1 MKKLIQLFIFL
12 ILIIVSF
19 SFYFNFLKTNK
30 TSDLKEI
37 EIKKNSSLLESDNN
51 LIKNLEYNVT
61 FDNNTKYTITAEL
74 SELKY
79 EDDIE
84 IVEMQFVTAIFND
97 KDGIPLIITSK
108 NASYNNLNYN
118 TSFSNNVKVI
128 YLTNVLLSEKLDI
141 NFNKNIIKIYENVV
155 YEGLQGTVKAD
166 NVKLNL
172 MSKNMEIF
180 MQNDNEKIE
189 ISSKWTKKKNMSN
202 IKKFRIKSFKENRSI
217 LRLDKIS
224 LKFGR
229 KIILDNLNL
238 RLNNGQILGLLGP
251 NGVGKSTIFNLITG
265 LLSPDFGKISINTE
279 KVNNYPIYQRT
290 LKFKIG
296 FVPQHG
302 GFFHDLTVYEN
313 LKAIAE
319 ITHRKSSYKEKKLT
333 P

>member
-1 MKKLIQLFIFL
+1 MKKLIQLSIFL

-37 EIKKNSSLLESDNN
+37 EIKEDSSLLESDNN

-84 IVEMQFVTAIFND
+84 IVKMQFVTAIFND

-118 TSFSNNVKVI
+118 TSFSNSVKVI
-128 YLTNVLLSEKLDI
+128 YLNNVLLSEKLDI

-172 MSKNMEIF
+172 ASKNMEIF
-180 MQNDNEKIE
+180 MQNNNKKIE
-189 ISSKWTKKKNMSN
+189 ISTK
-202 IKKFRIKSFKENRSI
+202 
-217 LRLDKIS
+217 
-224 LKFGR
+224 
-229 KIILDNLNL
+229 
-238 RLNNGQILGLLGP
+238 
-251 NGVGKSTIFNLITG
+251 
-265 LLSPDFGKISINTE
+265 
-279 KVNNYPIYQRT
+279 
-290 LKFKIG
+290 
-296 FVPQHG
+296 
-302 GFFHDLTVYEN
+302 
-313 LKAIAE
+313 
-319 ITHRKSSYKEKKLT
+319 
-333 P
+333 

>member
-1 MKKLIQLFIFL
+1 MKKLIQLSIFL
-12 ILIIVSF
+12 ILITVSF

-37 EIKKNSSLLESDNN
+37 EIKENSSLLDSDNN

-118 TSFSNNVKVI
+118 TSFYDSVKVI
-128 YLTNVLLSEKLDI
+128 YLSNVLLSEKLDI

-172 MSKNMEIF
+172 MTKNMEIF
-180 MQNDNEKIE
+180 MQNKDEKIE
-189 ISSKWTKKKNMSN
+189 VSSQ
-202 IKKFRIKSFKENRSI
+202 E
-217 LRLDKIS
+217 
-224 LKFGR
+224 
-229 KIILDNLNL
+229 
-238 RLNNGQILGLLGP
+238 
-251 NGVGKSTIFNLITG
+251 
-265 LLSPDFGKISINTE
+265 
-279 KVNNYPIYQRT
+279 
-290 LKFKIG
+290 
-296 FVPQHG
+296 
-302 GFFHDLTVYEN
+302 
-313 LKAIAE
+313 
-319 ITHRKSSYKEKKLT
+319 
-333 P
+333 

>member
-118 TSFSNNVKVI
+118 TSFSNSVKVI
-128 YLTNVLLSEKLDI
+128 YLNNVLLSEKLDI

-189 ISSKWTKKKNMSN
+189 ISSK
-202 IKKFRIKSFKENRSI
+202 
-217 LRLDKIS
+217 
-224 LKFGR
+224 
-229 KIILDNLNL
+229 
-238 RLNNGQILGLLGP
+238 
-251 NGVGKSTIFNLITG
+251 
-265 LLSPDFGKISINTE
+265 
-279 KVNNYPIYQRT
+279 
-290 LKFKIG
+290 
-296 FVPQHG
+296 
-302 GFFHDLTVYEN
+302 
-313 LKAIAE
+313 
-319 ITHRKSSYKEKKLT
+319 
-333 P
+333 

>member
-1 MKKLIQLFIFL
+1 MKKLIQLSIFL

-37 EIKKNSSLLESDNN
+37 EIKENSSLLESDNN

-189 ISSKWTKKKNMSN
+189 ISSK
-202 IKKFRIKSFKENRSI
+202 
-217 LRLDKIS
+217 
-224 LKFGR
+224 
-229 KIILDNLNL
+229 
-238 RLNNGQILGLLGP
+238 
-251 NGVGKSTIFNLITG
+251 
-265 LLSPDFGKISINTE
+265 
-279 KVNNYPIYQRT
+279 
-290 LKFKIG
+290 
-296 FVPQHG
+296 
-302 GFFHDLTVYEN
+302 
-313 LKAIAE
+313 
-319 ITHRKSSYKEKKLT
+319 
-333 P
+333 

>member
-1 MKKLIQLFIFL
+1 MKKLIQLSIFL

-37 EIKKNSSLLESDNN
+37 EIKEDSSLLESDNN

-84 IVEMQFVTAIFND
+84 IVKMQFVTAIFND

-118 TSFSNNVKVI
+118 TSFSNSVKVI
-128 YLTNVLLSEKLDI
+128 YLNNVLLSEKLDI

-155 YEGLQGTVKAD
+155 YEGLKGTIKAD

-172 MSKNMEIF
+172 ITKNMEIF
-180 MQNDNEKIE
+180 MQNNNEKIE
-189 ISSKWTKKKNMSN
+189 VTSK
-202 IKKFRIKSFKENRSI
+202 
-217 LRLDKIS
+217 
-224 LKFGR
+224 
-229 KIILDNLNL
+229 
-238 RLNNGQILGLLGP
+238 
-251 NGVGKSTIFNLITG
+251 
-265 LLSPDFGKISINTE
+265 
-279 KVNNYPIYQRT
+279 
-290 LKFKIG
+290 
-296 FVPQHG
+296 
-302 GFFHDLTVYEN
+302 
-313 LKAIAE
+313 
-319 ITHRKSSYKEKKLT
+319 
-333 P
+333 

>member
-12 ILIIVSF
+12 VLIIVSF

-189 ISSKWTKKKNMSN
+189 ISSK
-202 IKKFRIKSFKENRSI
+202 
-217 LRLDKIS
+217 
-224 LKFGR
+224 
-229 KIILDNLNL
+229 
-238 RLNNGQILGLLGP
+238 
-251 NGVGKSTIFNLITG
+251 
-265 LLSPDFGKISINTE
+265 
-279 KVNNYPIYQRT
+279 
-290 LKFKIG
+290 
-296 FVPQHG
+296 
-302 GFFHDLTVYEN
+302 
-313 LKAIAE
+313 
-319 ITHRKSSYKEKKLT
+319 
-333 P
+333 

>member
-1 MKKLIQLFIFL
+1 MKKLIQLSIFL

-37 EIKKNSSLLESDNN
+37 EIKENSSLLESDNN

-84 IVEMQFVTAIFND
+84 IVKMQFVTAIFND

-118 TSFSNNVKVI
+118 TSFSNSVKVI
-128 YLTNVLLSEKLDI
+128 YLNNVLLSEKLDI

-155 YEGLQGTVKAD
+155 YEGLKGTVKAD

-172 MSKNMEIF
+172 VSKNMEIF
-180 MQNDNEKIE
+180 MQNDNKKIE
-189 ISSKWTKKKNMSN
+189 ISTK
-202 IKKFRIKSFKENRSI
+202 
-217 LRLDKIS
+217 
-224 LKFGR
+224 
-229 KIILDNLNL
+229 
-238 RLNNGQILGLLGP
+238 
-251 NGVGKSTIFNLITG
+251 
-265 LLSPDFGKISINTE
+265 
-279 KVNNYPIYQRT
+279 
-290 LKFKIG
+290 
-296 FVPQHG
+296 
-302 GFFHDLTVYEN
+302 
-313 LKAIAE
+313 
-319 ITHRKSSYKEKKLT
+319 
-333 P
+333 

>member
-1 MKKLIQLFIFL
+1 MKKLIQLSIFL

-37 EIKKNSSLLESDNN
+37 EIKENSSLLESDNN

-118 TSFSNNVKVI
+118 TSFSNSVKVI
-128 YLTNVLLSEKLDI
+128 YLNNVLLSEKLDI

-172 MSKNMEIF
+172 VSKNMEIF
-180 MQNDNEKIE
+180 MQNDNKKIE
-189 ISSKWTKKKNMSN
+189 ISSK
-202 IKKFRIKSFKENRSI
+202 
-217 LRLDKIS
+217 
-224 LKFGR
+224 
-229 KIILDNLNL
+229 
-238 RLNNGQILGLLGP
+238 
-251 NGVGKSTIFNLITG
+251 
-265 LLSPDFGKISINTE
+265 
-279 KVNNYPIYQRT
+279 
-290 LKFKIG
+290 
-296 FVPQHG
+296 
-302 GFFHDLTVYEN
+302 
-313 LKAIAE
+313 
-319 ITHRKSSYKEKKLT
+319 
-333 P
+333 

>member
-166 NVKLNL
+166 NVKLN
-172 MSKNMEIF
+172 
-180 MQNDNEKIE
+180 
-189 ISSKWTKKKNMSN
+189 
-202 IKKFRIKSFKENRSI
+202 
-217 LRLDKIS
+217 
-224 LKFGR
+224 
-229 KIILDNLNL
+229 
-238 RLNNGQILGLLGP
+238 
-251 NGVGKSTIFNLITG
+251 
-265 LLSPDFGKISINTE
+265 
-279 KVNNYPIYQRT
+279 
-290 LKFKIG
+290 
-296 FVPQHG
+296 
-302 GFFHDLTVYEN
+302 
-313 LKAIAE
+313 
-319 ITHRKSSYKEKKLT
+319 
-333 P
+333 